1 MWHYIVMAL
10 GWIIKSIYNLV
21 QNYGVAIILFT
32 IVMKLLLL
40 PLNIKS
46 QKAMKKQQ
54 KIQPLLAELQKKYA
68 NDQQKLQQE
77 TMKLYKENNVS
88 MMGGC
93 LPVLLQ
99 MPILIALYQAI
110 QKPLTYMFNVPHKEI
125 PQDVI
130 NKIVGIAEKAGQAI
144 PEKTSEYGSYVS
156 NLMQTRQIDI
166 SSWAGQVGGKLH
178 DWYINFNFLGL
189 DLSRKPQE
197 ALSALSDP
205 LNNIS
210 VVLLILIPILAIV
223 SSVLQSKISM
233 KQSGQ
238 DKVKNDQTQ
247 SMNSMMKWMMPLMTG
262 WFTFIL
268 PAGIG
273 LYWIISGIVQI
284 VQQLALNYY
293 FEKKGEDF
301 VVKVP
306 EKRTQHGKKG
316 KKH

>member
-1 MWHYIVMAL
+1 MAFE
-10 GWIIKSIYNLV
+10 WVIMSIYNLV
-21 QNYGVAIILFT
+21 NNYGVAIILFT
-32 IVMKLLLL
+32 ILVKLLLL

-93 LPVLLQ
+93 LPLLIQ
-99 MPILIALYQAI
+99 MPILIALYRAI
-110 QKPLTYMFNVPHKEI
+110 QRMMGREGINYM
-125 PQDVI
+125 
-130 NKIVGIAEKAGQAI
+130 
-144 PEKTSEYGSYVS
+144 
-156 NLMQTRQIDI
+156 
-166 SSWAGQVGGKLH
+166 
-178 DWYINFNFLGL
+178 FLGL
-189 DLSRKPQE
+189 DLSKAPNEIFARYGE
-197 ALSALSDP
+197 EHALAGQYMYLSDP
-205 LNNIS
+205 IKNLS
-210 VVLLILIPILAIV
+210 VILLILIPIIAIV

-233 KQSGQ
+233 KLSGQ
-238 DKVKNDQTQ
+238 DKNKNEQAQ
-247 SMNSMMKWMMPLMTG
+247 STNAMMMWMMPLMTG
-262 WFTFIL
+262 FFTYSL
-268 PAGIG
+268 AAGIG

-293 FEKKGEDF
+293 FDKKGEDF

-306 EKRTQHGKKG
+306 EKRTKHGKNS